1 MSCYLGVFKYVL
13 LLLSAYRTLSVAS
26 NVCLYFVY
34 IFKYIFR
41 NKEHLYL
48 PNDNIGYDAQ
58 THLFSLIPQTNS
70 F

>member
-34 IFKYIFR
+34 IFKYITDVQIHQ
-41 NKEHLYL
+41 KHLYYL
-48 PNDNIGYDAQ
+48 
-58 THLFSLIPQTNS
+58 S
-70 F
+70 FENVIYIY